1 MEILMKIGPILVP
14 CDFSASSLAALR
26 FASEL
31 AARYTAQLI
40 VLTILDSAQ
49 SEEKAQEEVLKG
61 QFGQAATVC
70 SANGL
75 KIRQLISRGKFV
87 PVVLETIAKEKI
99 GLVVLGTKGS
109 RGWDGLFMGSHAEKI
124 VRTSPVPVIAVRGES
139 HLDQVR
145 NIVVPCNMA
154 EDENKAAKGIKDLQ
168 LLLHA
173 HVHLLYV
180 NILGTENEDE
190 PLKQLREYGARLGL
204 VNYTVNVSYAASE
217 TEGILHFAAEIGADM
232 IAIATHG
239 EKSPAKMY
247 SPSIAADVVNHG
259 RVLTWTC
266 PIGRSPGLMAMD
278 G

>member
-1 MEILMKIGPILVP
+1 MKIGAILVP
-14 CDFSASSLAALR
+14 CDFSAPSLAALR

-31 AARYTAQLI
+31 AARNAAPMI

-49 SEEKAQEEVLKG
+49 SEGKAQEEVLKG
-61 QFGQAATVC
+61 QFGQVAAVW

-87 PVVLETIAKEKI
+87 PAVLETIAKEKI

-109 RGWDGLFMGSHAEKI
+109 RGWGGFFMGSHAEKI

-139 HLDQVR
+139 NLDQVR

-154 EDENKAAKGIKDLQ
+154 ENENKAAKGIKDLQ
-168 LLLHA
+168 MLLHA
-173 HVHLLYV
+173 QLHLLYV
-180 NILGTENEDE
+180 NTLGTENEDE
-190 PLKQLREYGARLGL
+190 LLKQLREYGARLGFG
-204 VNYTVNVSYAASE
+204 NYTVNVSYAASE

-232 IAIATHG
+232 IAMATHG

-259 RVLTWTC
+259 RILTWTC
-266 PIGRSPGLMAMD
+266 PIGRSPDLMAT
-278 G
+278 GG

>member
-1 MEILMKIGPILVP
+1 MENLMKIGAILVP

-31 AARYTAQLI
+31 AARYTTQLI

-61 QFGQAATVC
+61 RFGQAAAAL

-154 EDENKAAKGIKDLQ
+154 EDENKAAKGIKGLQ
-168 LLLHA
+168 MLLQA
-173 HVHLLYV
+173 QVHLLYV
-180 NILGTENEDE
+180 DTIGTGNEDK
-190 PLKQLREYGARLGL
+190 PLIQLREYGARLGFE
-204 VNYTVNVSYAASE
+204 NYTVNVSYAASE

-232 IAIATHG
+232 IAMATHG

-259 RVLTWTC
+259 RLLTWTC

>member
-1 MEILMKIGPILVP
+1 MKIGPILVP